1 MTDYICPHL
10 GLNKDSA
17 KIQDAI
23 DRAFESD
30 VKCVLIEGGEWVLDK
45 PVYLKEGV
53 SVLIDGATLILDNKD
68 ENYIF
73 KNSNILKPRIFAK
86 YGVERYI
93 TIEGVNG
100 AKLSGGGIYF
110 YNAADFDI
118 SGLTFDTEGKSAITC
133 VYSNHGR
140 IHDISIEN
148 AKSGVEVLVG
158 TRNCFLY
165 NICGSAEESL
175 IKFSSESREEM
186 VYYNGPFNKNHIVR
200 SINYGG
206 DGIAVEILGKDTSDI
221 IVNDVLCD
229 DKEALGVSVSDAN
242 DITTTNIKSVNSKY
256 ENCKRLFTK

>member
-10 GLNKDSA
+10 GLKKDSA

-118 SGLTFDTEGKSAITC
+118 SGLTFDAEGKSALTF
-133 VYSNHGR
+133 VYSNHGKV
-140 IHDISIEN
+140 HDIKVEN
-148 AKSGVEVLVG
+148 AKSGVEILVG
-158 TRNCFLY
+158 TRNCFLT
-165 NICGSAEESL
+165 NICGNAEESL
-175 IKFSSESREEM
+175 ISFSSELREEM

-200 SINYGG
+200 S
-206 DGIAVEILGKDTSDI
+206 VEYSGKGTAIDIFGKDTSDI
-221 IVNDVLCD
+221 IVTDVYCS
-229 DKEALGVSVSDAN
+229 DKDAFGAKVSDAA
-242 DITTTNIKSVNSKY
+242 DISLTNISAENLKY
-256 ENCKRLFTK
+256 ENCKNLFIK